1 MVFAREE
8 FIIVL
13 GIESQRARVLQYFII
28 HGGRSQVWGNM
39 SFPVIGKRGID
50 HCLGRGLQFV
60 FVVIVLLVIGG
71 C

>member
-1 MVFAREE
+1 MQEYYSILLFM
-8 FIIVL
+8 
-13 GIESQRARVLQYFII
+13 G
-28 HGGRSQVWGNM
+28 GGRRFGETTG
-39 SFPVIGKRGID
+39 FHVIGKRGID